1 MKQKNT
7 EKTIK
12 YINSLIENTVFSLR
26 NKTNNFFKKIIKYLN
41 SLTEKTVFSLRN
53 KTNNLLKKIIKYLNS
68 LTEKTV
74 FSLRNKTNN
83 LLKKDPKVSNFN
95 KILITFISLLFFYL
109 FYLSIPTLYN
119 KTWLQNNL
127 EDKLFE
133 EFNINFS
140 VSSDISYNIL
150 PSPHFLI
157 KNSKIFTTIREKP
170 IPISEIKELKIFV
183 GQKNFFNKDKIIVN
197 KLIINKANFSL
208 KKNDLIFLDKASHNK
223 FSNKKIKIM
232 NTNVFLKDNL
242 DEVITII
249 RISKAF
255 LFYDDLKF
263 LNLLNLKGKI
273 FNIPFNFDFNKK
285 VYTSDNKEI
294 NIDVNKL
301 KLNIFNNSNKD
312 TEDSIIGSNIISIFN
327 SSIYTK
333 YNIKKDIITFESNNF
348 RIKNSNMD
356 YKGQLSL
363 KPFDLKLLMNL
374 KNFELSKLINNDSII
389 IELIKTKLLFNENIS
404 SNVSFI
410 VNSTTKDQIFN
421 STMINFNILN
431 GSINIDQTQFVNDK
445 IGFVEIDRSNFF
457 FEKDQLVLNTDIKI
471 NIDNHNNLFSFLGT
485 SKKYRKQIK
494 NIFINL
500 NYNFSN
506 NSLYFNK
513 IKIDGLEVNNE
524 ILSVF
529 ENIDNIFDINLN
541 KSRRVI
547 NRLFSIYAG

>member
-12 YINSLIENTVFSLR
+12 YINSLIENTLFKLR

-41 SLTEKTVFSLRN
+41 SLIEKTVFR
-53 KTNNLLKKIIKYLNS
+53 
-68 LTEKTV
+68 
-74 FSLRNKTNN
+74 LRNKTNN

-140 VSSDISYNIL
+140 ISSDISYNIL

-157 KNSKIFTTIREKP
+157 KNSKIFTTIRKKP
-170 IPISEIKELKIFV
+170 ISISEIKELKIFV

-208 KKNDLIFLDKASHNK
+208 KKDDLIFLNKASHNK

-232 NTNVFLKDNL
+232 NSNVFLKDNL

-301 KLNIFNNSNKD
+301 KLNIFNNSNKHS
-312 TEDSIIGSNIISIFN
+312 EDSIVGSNIISIFN
-327 SSIYTK
+327 SNIYTK

-404 SNVSFI
+404 SDVSFVI
-410 VNSTTKDQIFN
+410 KSTTKDQIF
-421 STMINFNILN
+421 SSAMINFNILN

-471 NIDNHNNLFSFLGT
+471 NIDNHNNFFSFLNT
-485 SKKYRKQIK
+485 PKKYRKQTK

-500 NYNFSN
+500 NYNFAN